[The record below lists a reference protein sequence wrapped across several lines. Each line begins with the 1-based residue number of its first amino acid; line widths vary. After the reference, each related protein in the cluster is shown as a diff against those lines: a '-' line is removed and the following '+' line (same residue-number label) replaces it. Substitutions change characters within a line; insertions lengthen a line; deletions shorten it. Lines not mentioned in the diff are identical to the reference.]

1 MDVLEKA
8 EKIREKTGV
17 TYEEA
22 KAALEAADGDIL
34 DALVY
39 LERRGK
45 IREPEVSVYTTEAS
59 EDTSEE
65 FRQAARNFEDAEKET
80 FGDHVRRF
88 LKWCGRMIEKGCE
101 NFFIVEKKGEEMITM
116 PVLVLILLLCFAFWA
131 VVPLMVAGL
140 FFGFRYHFKGAI
152 TRSVDVNYACDKAAE
167 AAETIRQEFSRQDA
181 QESRE
186 KETGEK

>member
-116 PVLVLILLLCFAFWA
+116 P
-131 VVPLMVAGL
+131 
-140 FFGFRYHFKGAI
+140 
-152 TRSVDVNYACDKAAE
+152 
-167 AAETIRQEFSRQDA
+167 
-181 QESRE
+181 
-186 KETGEK
+186 